1 MESSAEHFH
10 LTCKFLDLTE
20 KSFTLKMYSS
30 NFQRR
35 VKLEMW
41 NCMKFLRSMEK
52 LRVWKHQS
60 IQIILQEVTD
70 SYVTKTLSLQETP
83 FKTSQSKLRLLNS
96 NQKMWRKPRERLSTT
111 FTSKTFQL
119 TTLMLKS
126 RICSHHSEPSSL
138 VLFNQTISENLP
150 LFAMMIQ

>member
-1 MESSAEHFH
+1 
-10 LTCKFLDLTE
+10 
-20 KSFTLKMYSS
+20 
-30 NFQRR
+30 
-35 VKLEMW
+35 
-41 NCMKFLRSMEK
+41 LRSMEK

-60 IQIILQEVTD
+60 IQIILQEVMD

-126 RICSHHSEPSSL
+126 RICLHHSEPSSL